1 MSEVR
6 GVRGHQIKLTN
17 TLSGV
22 LGTPLTMGSVASNPG
37 VQGVGQSLASLQY
50 MALQQQQ
57 QQQQQ
62 YMALQQQYLPQHD
75 TAFNG
80 TVIGTQGRSTKVKI
94 ILNTIV
100 FIIDRYEQSGN
111 VSANPHV
118 PPPATTILSPDR

>member
-6 GVRGHQIKLTN
+6 GVRDHQIKLTN

-80 TVIGTQGRSTKVKI
+80 TVIGTQGKSTKVKI
-94 ILNTIV
+94 ILNT
-100 FIIDRYEQSGN
+100 IIDRYEQSGN
-111 VSANPHV
+111 VSANPDV